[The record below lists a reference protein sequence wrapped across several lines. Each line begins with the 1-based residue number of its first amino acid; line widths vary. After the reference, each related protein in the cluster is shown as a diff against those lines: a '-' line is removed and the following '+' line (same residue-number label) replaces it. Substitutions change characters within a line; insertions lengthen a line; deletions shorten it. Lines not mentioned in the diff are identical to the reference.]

1 MSDFTNFRAVYDE
14 LTDEVSRSRH
24 QFVAGHLQNW
34 FRHLDETPQVSEV
47 IQDLQADLDFD
58 AWYAEQKENSQGMGP
73 GVLNYPADSG
83 KQLGLKLLLFRHFAA
98 GKEVLWQFAHGFIS
112 SSRDLNVL
120 THDAIDQVF
129 GPMARELR
137 RYLEGETAKRSAVPA
152 SDRSVRVDHNSAD
165 YARADQ
171 ALDELEEAVRAAN
184 TFDDPEEKEQR
195 EAEVSA
201 ARRLIR
207 AVRVRLEPL
216 AELLKPLLVQ
226 FGTNLKDNL
235 VKAAAAAASAAL
247 IALFGYLLK
256 TLLGL

>member
-14 LTDEVSRSRH
+14 LTDEVLRSRH

-34 FRHLDETPQVSEV
+34 FRTLDETSQVSEV
-47 IQDLQADLDFD
+47 IQDLQADLDLD
-58 AWYAEQKENSQGMGP
+58 AWYAEQKGASQGMGP
-73 GVLNYPADSG
+73 GGLKYPPDAR

-98 GKEVLWQFAHGFIS
+98 GNEELWQFSRSFVS
-112 SSRDLNVL
+112 SSRNLNDL

-137 RYLEGETAKRSAVPA
+137 RYLDGELAKRSAVPA

-165 YARADQ
+165 YTRAAQ
-171 ALDELEEAVRAAN
+171 ALDELEEAVRASN

-201 ARRLIR
+201 ARRLIK

-216 AELLKPLLVQ
+216 AELLRPVLVQ
-226 FGTNLKDNL
+226 FGANLKDNL
-235 VKAAAAAASAAL
+235 IKAAAAAASAAL
-247 IALFGYLLK
+247 IALFGYVFK
-256 TLLGL
+256 SLLGL